1 MNTAI
6 FVAVIAVLVLL
17 PFFLVVFV
25 RRRWLPWMLAAVGLA
40 IWIGYSIYALNFYEC
55 PAHDGECEPAL
66 GVFFLAIALLCWLG
80 GVAGGAAV
88 RAFRRSG

>member
-25 RRRWLPWMLAAVGLA
+25 RLSWLPWALAAVGLA

-55 PAHDGECEPAL
+55 PDHDGECDPGL
-66 GVFFLAIALLCWLG
+66 GVFYLGIAMLFWLG

-88 RAFRRSG
+88 RALRRSG